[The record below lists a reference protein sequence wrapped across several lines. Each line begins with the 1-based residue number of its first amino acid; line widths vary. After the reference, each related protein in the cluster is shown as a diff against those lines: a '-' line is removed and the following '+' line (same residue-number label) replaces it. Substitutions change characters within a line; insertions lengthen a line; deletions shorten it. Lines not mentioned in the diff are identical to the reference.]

1 MDRTSMIRVA
11 ARSFLLVL
19 VALVTVGTA
28 SAQVSG
34 GSPPGKLCGSVTG
47 AAWKFQGQSGTRY
60 DVTANSGRSCATAM
74 KSVSGLTKQK
84 AHAGVLGLHT
94 LVGPRGFRC
103 LGSGILKPA
112 SAGFCGGSNGARFF
126 WGPRLKH

>member
-1 MDRTSMIRVA
+1 MNGTSMIRVA
-11 ARSFLLVL
+11 VRSLLLVL

-28 SAQVSG
+28 SAHVFV

-47 AAWKFQGQSGTRY
+47 ATWKYQGRTGTRY

-74 KSVSGLTKQK
+74 KAVSGLTKQK
-84 AHAGVLGLHT
+84 AHVGVLGAHT

-103 LGSGILKPA
+103 VGSGILKPA
-112 SAGFCGGSNGARFF
+112 TAGFCGGSSGARFF